1 MSPVDVNDGDPRSA
15 LAAATTSAENS
26 AMSFR
31 QANLPI
37 RSGFLAVG
45 SALLGLLLMAACGAT
60 TPTTVGH
67 DTATQ
72 TRLTNGN
79 PPGEVLNP
87 STIADLLAAIANAGL
102 AAPNPR
108 DVTQR
113 DCPDIGCMTK
123 IDTDT
128 VSIIK
133 FSTTGRAELY
143 AGSTHH
149 VFLIE
154 DVVMTFAD
162 SVPTGQR
169 LEYERAVKRAVE

>member
-1 MSPVDVNDGDPRSA
+1 
-15 LAAATTSAENS
+15 
-26 AMSFR
+26 MSFR
-31 QANLPI
+31 QEDL
-37 RSGFLAVG
+37 RVRRGFLAVG
-45 SALLGLLLMAACGAT
+45 IAVLGLLLTAACGANP
-60 TPTTVGH
+60 PTTAGH

-113 DCPDIGCMTK
+113 DCADIGCMTK

-133 FSTTGRAELY
+133 FPTTGRAELY

-154 DVVMTFAD
+154 DVVMTFAE
-162 SVPTGQR
+162 SVPTDQR
-169 LEYERAVKRAVE
+169 LAYERAVKRAVE